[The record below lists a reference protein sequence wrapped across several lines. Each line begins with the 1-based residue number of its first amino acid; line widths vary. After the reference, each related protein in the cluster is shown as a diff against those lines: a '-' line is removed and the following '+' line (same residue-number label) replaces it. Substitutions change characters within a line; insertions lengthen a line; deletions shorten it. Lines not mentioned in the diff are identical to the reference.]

1 MQKEPAPGTRG
12 GRPALLPR
20 GSSTAHCASERSAPA
35 RVTVCSVLDSGA
47 YTQVPQ
53 PGVPARVIGLISASL
68 VLFGGVSI
76 LLYRRH
82 RLR

>member
-1 MQKEPAPGTRG
+1 M
-12 GRPALLPR
+12 
-20 GSSTAHCASERSAPA
+20 
-35 RVTVCSVLDSGA
+35 CSVLDSGA